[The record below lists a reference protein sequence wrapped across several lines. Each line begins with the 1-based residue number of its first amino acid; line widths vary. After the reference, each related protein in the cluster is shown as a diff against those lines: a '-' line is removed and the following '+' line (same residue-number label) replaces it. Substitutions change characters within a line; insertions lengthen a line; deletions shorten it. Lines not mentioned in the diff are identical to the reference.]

1 MSSLIYIIIIVIT
14 VFVALYLLIKSVF
27 QAEYIRRLEEDKA
40 FAWETIED
48 LQHRL
53 IDNGLDGGIR

>member
-1 MSSLIYIIIIVIT
+1 MSSLIYIIIIVIM
-14 VFVALYLLIKSVF
+14 VFVALYWFIKSVF
-27 QAEYIRRLEEDKA
+27 QKEYIRRLEDDKS

-53 IDNGLDGGIR
+53 IENGLDSGIG